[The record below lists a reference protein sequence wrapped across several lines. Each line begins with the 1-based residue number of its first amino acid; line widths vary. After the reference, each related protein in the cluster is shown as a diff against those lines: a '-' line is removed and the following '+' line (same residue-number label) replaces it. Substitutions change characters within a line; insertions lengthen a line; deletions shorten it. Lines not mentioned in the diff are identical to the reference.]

1 MVPPTRV
8 ENATSQ
14 ASVFQAVHIAIVK
27 RDALLAMRIRAEHLT
42 TPSQQITDQ
51 PTNFEGQR
59 LRPHMYRRDKQ
70 R

>member
-1 MVPPTRV
+1 MVGKAPDYPGV
-8 ENATSQ
+8 L
-14 ASVFQAVHIAIVK
+14 QAVHVTIVK
-27 RDALLAMRIRAEHLT
+27 RDALLAMRIRAEPLT